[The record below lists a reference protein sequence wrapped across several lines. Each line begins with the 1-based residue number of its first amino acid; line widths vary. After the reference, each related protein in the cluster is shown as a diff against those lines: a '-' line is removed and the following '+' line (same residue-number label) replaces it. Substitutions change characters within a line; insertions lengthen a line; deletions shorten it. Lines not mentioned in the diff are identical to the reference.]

1 LASSKTSLTGYNFES
16 RREMKNSLTLSEDE
30 TKNLLDKGVP
40 HVIRFKMPANETV
53 RFTDIVREV
62 VEVNTSTL
70 DDKVIFKA
78 DGLPTYHLAN
88 VVDDH
93 LMEITHVI
101 RGEEWLPSTPL
112 HVLLYRAFGWEGS
125 MPQFAHLPLLLKPN
139 GKGKLSKRDGEK
151 MGFPVF
157 PLEWKG
163 QDGKIIPGYRE
174 EGYLPG
180 AFVNMLALL
189 GWNPGTE
196 QEFFTLEQLQEIF
209 SLERAG
215 KAGARFN
222 PDKAKWFNHYYIQ
235 QKPDNELVP
244 IFKRDLDERGIK
256 ADDQYIEKVISLV
269 KERVNFM
276 PDLWEQSYFFF
287 EAPTSYD
294 PKTVKKRWK
303 ENTPLFMKEIKK
315 LVANTEPFEEEKVE
329 EEVKAYIS
337 REELS
342 MGQILNAL
350 RLCMVGAAKG
360 PHLFTIIYMIG
371 KEETLRR
378 IDRALEEIKK

>member
-1 LASSKTSLTGYNFES
+1 
-16 RREMKNSLTLSEDE
+16 MKNSLTLSEDE